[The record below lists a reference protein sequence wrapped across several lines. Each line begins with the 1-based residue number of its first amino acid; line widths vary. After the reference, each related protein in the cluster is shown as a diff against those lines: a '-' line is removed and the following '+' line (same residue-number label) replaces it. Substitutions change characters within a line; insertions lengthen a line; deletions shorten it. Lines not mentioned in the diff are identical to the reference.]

1 MKYALFFILS
11 IIAFSVSVQ
20 TVVYALDSI
29 VSADGGK
36 LNYKRTIVSIEPVED
51 TAFIAARRLEIER
64 QISGLQN
71 ELLTLNEMQ
80 AQFED
85 IMGGMSIMSGDRS
98 AKPAPVRPAK
108 KTKAPAT
115 KPKKAATKPKRQ

>member
-11 IIAFSVSVQ
+11 IIAFSVSAQ

-64 QISGLQN
+64 
-71 ELLTLNEMQ
+71 
-80 AQFED
+80 
-85 IMGGMSIMSGDRS
+85 
-98 AKPAPVRPAK
+98 
-108 KTKAPAT
+108 
-115 KPKKAATKPKRQ
+115 